1 MAIRPKE
8 TAPVTKLLACALLV
22 AVSAPAAAQIPI
34 SGAGS
39 GNGAGLSRQLERAYR
54 QIERARDADQLS
66 RREARALRR
75 EANGIGDMA
84 ARYSRD
90 GLSQSEA
97 AELDFRA
104 SALSGA
110 VAAERA
116 TPPEPGGRH

>member
-1 MAIRPKE
+1 M
-8 TAPVTKLLACALLV
+8 TKALACALLI

-34 SGAGS
+34 SGAS

-54 QIERARDADQLS
+54 QIEQARDADQVS

-84 ARYSRD
+84 ARYGQG

-97 AELDFRA
+97 AELEFRA
-104 SALSGA
+104 SALNGA

-116 TPPEPGGRH
+116 TPPAEPGGHH

>member
-1 MAIRPKE
+1 MIKA
-8 TAPVTKLLACALLV
+8 LACALLI

-34 SGAGS
+34 SGVGS
-39 GNGAGLSRQLERAYR
+39 GTGAGLSRQLERAYR
-54 QIERARDADQLS
+54 EIEQARDADQVS

-84 ARYSRD
+84 ARYGRD

-97 AELDFRA
+97 AELQFRT
-104 SALSGA
+104 SALNGA

-116 TPPEPGGRH
+116 TPPAEPGRRR

>member
-1 MAIRPKE
+1 M
-8 TAPVTKLLACALLV
+8 TKALACALLV

-34 SGAGS
+34 SDAG
-39 GNGAGLSRQLERAYR
+39 GTGAGLSRQLERAYR
-54 QIERARDADQLS
+54 QIERARDADQVS

-84 ARYSRD
+84 ARYGRD

-97 AELDFRA
+97 AELQFRT
-104 SALSGA
+104 SALNGA

-116 TPPEPGGRH
+116 TPPAEPGRRR